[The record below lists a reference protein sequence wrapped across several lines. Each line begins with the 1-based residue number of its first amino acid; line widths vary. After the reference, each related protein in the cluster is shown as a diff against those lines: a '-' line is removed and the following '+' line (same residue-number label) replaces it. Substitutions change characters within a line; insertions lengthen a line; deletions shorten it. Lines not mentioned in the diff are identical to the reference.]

1 MSLYKRVCFPLLL
14 SAVVLVGCAK
24 KEAPVPSKVY
34 PVDAN
39 LLKEHSDN
47 IHNQLKD
54 TFEEEAIPLSG
65 FFSPLTGKPLEESA
79 ITNRPMVVQIDNF
92 ASARPQA
99 GLSQA
104 DILYEFLAEGN
115 ITRYMA
121 VFQSEYPEVVGPIR
135 STRPYFVDKALEYN
149 PLYVHVGGSMEGL
162 AKVKQLKLADID
174 ALSSNAFYR
183 VSHKKMP
190 HNTYSGK
197 DLILKDASG
206 RGYALETPVTFLTF
220 NKTFTPLIGEKAQ
233 SIQFVYRKPSKN
245 DAIGYSS
252 SYKYNSEENRYYR
265 YTNNTPHLDEND
277 DVPITCTNLLV
288 QNVGTR
294 IIDSYGRLAMDFIG
308 SGEGRYYTG
317 GKYVDVT
324 WKKED
329 VQSVTKF
336 YTTSGEL
343 LSLNPGQTWIQILP
357 IGNNEIIE

>member
-1 MSLYKRVCFPLLL
+1 MSLYKRVCLPLML
-14 SAVVLVGCAK
+14 SAVVLVGCGK
-24 KEAPVPSKVY
+24 TEAPVVSKVY
-34 PVDAN
+34 PVNEN
-39 LLKEHSDN
+39 LIKDHTED
-47 IHNQLKD
+47 IHGQLID
-54 TFEEEAIPLSG
+54 TFEEESIPQSG
-65 FFSPLTGKPLEESA
+65 FFSPLTGKPAEASA
-79 ITNRPMVVQIDNF
+79 IENRPIVVQIDNF

-121 VFQSEYPEVVGPIR
+121 VFHSEYPDVVGPIR
-135 STRPYFVDKALEYN
+135 STRPYFIDKALEYN

-162 AKVKQLKLADID
+162 GKVKQLKMADID
-174 ALSSNAFYR
+174 ALSSSAFYR

-190 HNTYSGK
+190 HNTYSSK
-197 DLILKDASG
+197 ELILKDAKS
-206 RGYALETPVTFLTF
+206 RGYGLETPVSFLTF
-220 NKTFTPLIGEKAQ
+220 HKTFTPLIGENAQ

-277 DVPITCTNLLV
+277 DVPITCTNILV
-288 QNVGTR
+288 QNVETR

-308 SGEGRYYTG
+308 SGSGRYYTG
-317 GKYVDVT
+317 GKYVNVT

-329 VQSVTKF
+329 IQSITKF
-336 YTTSGEL
+336 YTVDGEP